1 MSTSGAPYTAIV
13 LAADRGPGDDVAR
26 ATGAP
31 CKSLSPVGGIPMIMR
46 VLDALDG
53 AREVSGR
60 ILCGPPQ
67 SIIDGHQVLSRMIS
81 SGKVQWMQNQAT
93 PSTSTLNALNS
104 LPDDE
109 AVLVTTADHA
119 LLSKR
124 IVDYFCA
131 EARASG
137 ADIAVGL
144 TRYNDVIAAYPG
156 MRRTAIRLSD
166 ARYCSCNLFAFLT
179 PRARKIAELWR
190 QVESQRKKPWR
201 IINLLGW
208 MAVFRYATGRLSL
221 TQARQLLSRRLG
233 IDAAAV
239 VLPFPEAAVDVDT
252 IADWK
257 FVEDIIQGNESRNG
271 KTFFDT

>member
-1 MSTSGAPYTAIV
+1 MNEPNPRYTAVV
-13 LAADRGPGDDVAR
+13 LAADRGPQDEVAR

-31 CKSLSPVGGIPMIMR
+31 CKSLAPVDGVPMVLR
-46 VLDALDG
+46 VLDALDA
-53 AREVSGR
+53 AREISSC

-67 SIIDGHQVLSRMIS
+67 SIVDKHETLGSLIS
-81 SGKVQWMQNQAT
+81 SGKIKWMQNQAT
-93 PSTSTLNALNS
+93 PSTSTLSVLNS
-104 LPDDE
+104 LPDEE

-119 LLSKR
+119 LLNEN
-124 IVDYFCA
+124 IVDYFCT
-131 EARASG
+131 EAGASG
-137 ADIAVGL
+137 ADVAVGL
-144 TRYNDVIAAYPG
+144 TRYDDVIAAYPE

-166 ARYCSCNLFAFLT
+166 ACYCSCNLFAFLT

-208 MAVFRYATGRLSL
+208 MAVLRYATGKLSL
-221 TQARQLLSRRLG
+221 TQARQFLSRRLG

-252 IADWK
+252 ISDWE
-257 FVEDIIQGNESRNG
+257 FVEDITKRNPAP
-271 KTFFDT
+271 TLR